1 MLIFTLHFN
10 LLWYVSWLK
19 FFRVDDLLNK
29 VKELIELRL
38 ELFRK
43 ELREHTV
50 LLARQLLL
58 VSVVIILMVIT
69 MAFASIALAIWLG
82 SLVGSMAGGF
92 ALMALLFLLL
102 CIFFVLSQRKTVQKL
117 WRTVNEETPQEQA
130 PENEM

>member
-1 MLIFTLHFN
+1 
-10 LLWYVSWLK
+10 VSWLK
-19 FFRVDDLLNK
+19 FFRIDDLLNK

-69 MAFASIALAIWLG
+69 MAFASIALALWLG